1 MSNPLAKFFGPG
13 EPGQTTEVDVR
24 SISPNPY
31 QPRRAFQEDEIRG
44 LAQSIEEHGLLQ
56 PILVRPYE
64 GGYQVVAG
72 ERRLRALQMLKRK
85 RARVIIREVE
95 DREMAQIALVENLQ
109 RKDLNFFE
117 EAVGYQTLL
126 ENFNMTQGELA
137 QKIGRSQP
145 MIANKLRLLRLAYP
159 IREKIIE
166 AGLGERHAR
175 ALLPLRTVESQEAA
189 LKEAVAQGYSV
200 KETEKMVEKMIKREK
215 EKQEGKKQGQ
225 IIKVFEDMRLYVNTI
240 RKTVKEMKEW
250 GVDIKLEEV
259 EEDEY
264 ISFYI
269 KLPKRKR
276 AEG

>member
-1 MSNPLAKFFGPG
+1 MSNPLGKFFGPG
-13 EPGQTTEVDVR
+13 EPGQTTEVDVK

-56 PILVRPYE
+56 PILVRPYA